1 MREKPIPGKANV
13 DCGIN
18 AMRMKDIINKNT
30 PEGSAILWWLGQM
43 GLLVKMGETVLC
55 IDYFASDLP
64 GRLVPPPIPVEDMKG
79 IDLFFGTHDHIDH
92 IDHPA
97 WRTWASISPGAKFIF
112 PGLHQMGVLADGI
125 AADRCIGMNDGDSVQ
140 VGNITVH
147 AIAASHEFLDQDPLS
162 GLYPC
167 LQYVIEGN
175 GVRIYHAGDT
185 VRYEGMLPK
194 LKEFGP
200 IDAALLPI
208 NGRDAERYRRD
219 CIGNMTFQEAAD
231 LAGELRPKLAL
242 PGHWDMFA
250 DNPGNPD
257 AFVDYL
263 TVKYSGR
270 IKAFRPSLL
279 TPIMIGMNQ

>member
-1 MREKPIPGKANV
+1 MKRIMEDVMNEKV
-13 DCGIN
+13 
-18 AMRMKDIINKNT
+18 
-30 PEGSAILWWLGQM
+30 PEGSAVLRWLGQM
-43 GLLVKMGETVLC
+43 GLLVRMGQTVLC

-64 GRLVPPPIPVEDMKG
+64 GRQVLPPVPAEEMAGVDIF
-79 IDLFFGTHDHIDH
+79 LGTHNHLDH

-97 WRTWASISPGAKFIF
+97 WRTWASVCPNAKFVF
-112 PGLHQMGVLADGI
+112 PGLHQAEILADGI
-125 AADRCIGMNDGDSVQ
+125 AADRCVGMNDGGCVRIGG
-140 VGNITVH
+140 VTVH
-147 AIAASHEFLDQDPLS
+147 AVAASHEFLDPDPVS

-194 LKEFGP
+194 LKAYGP

-208 NGRDAERYRRD
+208 NGRDAERYRRN

-231 LAGELRPKLAL
+231 LAGELQPGLAI

-250 DNPGNPD
+250 DNPGDPD

-263 TVKYSGR
+263 TVKYGGSV
-270 IKAFRPSLL
+270 KAVRPSLL
-279 TPIMIGMNQ
+279 TPVKIPRHQ

>member
-1 MREKPIPGKANV
+1 MKKAME
-13 DCGIN
+13 DI
-18 AMRMKDIINKNT
+18 MKAKVPDGT
-30 PEGSAILWWLGQM
+30 VILWWLGQM
-43 GLLVKMGETVLC
+43 GLLVKMGDTVLC

-64 GRLVPPPIPVEDMKG
+64 ERLVPPPIPMDEMEGV
-79 IDLFFGTHDHIDH
+79 DLFLGTHNHIDH

-97 WRTWASISPGAKFIF
+97 WRTWASACPGAKFIF
-112 PGLHQMGVLADGI
+112 PGFHQAEILEDGI
-125 AADRCIGMNDGDSVQ
+125 AADRCIGMNDGDVVRIGS
-140 VGNITVH
+140 ITVR
-147 AIAASHEFLDQDPLS
+147 AIAASHEFLDPDPVS

-167 LQYVIEGN
+167 LQYVVEGN

-194 LKEFGP
+194 LAAFGP

-208 NGRDAERYRRD
+208 NGRDAERYRRN

-231 LAGELRPKLAL
+231 LAGELRPGLVL

-250 DNPGNPD
+250 DNPGDPD

-270 IKAFRPSLL
+270 IRAVRPSVL
-279 TPIMIGMNQ
+279 TPVKIGLHP